1 MNDADRQLPGVLSHS
16 RVRVVFHPGALN
28 RLGELAKCEGASRV
42 LLVSDPGVVRA
53 GHAQR
58 AVESLRAAGLFV
70 SLFDRVQENPTSNHV
85 DDGVAAARSADV
97 DLLVGLGG
105 GSAMDCGKGINFVL
119 TNGGT
124 MSDYWGVGK
133 ATKAML
139 PMIAVPTTAGTGS
152 EAQSFALICDPT
164 THRKMACGDEK
175 AMCRVAVLDPD
186 LTRTQPPRVA
196 AASAMDAVSHA
207 VETAGTNR
215 RSEPSLALT
224 RESWIRLDRS
234 FVAALRDPS
243 DADARADVLLG
254 AHLAGAAIEK
264 SMLGAAHACANPLTR
279 RYGIA
284 HGVAVGIMLGPV
296 VRFNGRGG
304 DNPYAAIC
312 SEPLTLAKRVEGH
325 LSQTGLP
332 RTLRE
337 CGVPHTELDSIAEE
351 AAEQWTAKFNP
362 VSVGRAELLEII
374 ESAYA

>member
-1 MNDADRQLPGVLSHS
+1 MNDAVRPLPAVLTHS
-16 RVRVVFHPGALN
+16 RVCVVFHAGALD
-28 RLGELAKCEGASRV
+28 RLGELAKEVGGTRV
-42 LLVSDPGVVRA
+42 FLVSDPGVVRA

-58 AVESLRAAGLFV
+58 AVESLRAAGLDV
-70 SLFDRVQENPTSNHV
+70 SVFDRVQENPTSDHV
-85 DDGVAAARSADV
+85 DNGVAAARAANI

-124 MSDYWGVGK
+124 MADYWGVGK

-152 EAQSFALICDPT
+152 EAQSFALICDPK

-175 AMCRVAVLDPD
+175 AMCRAAILDPD

-215 RSEPSLALT
+215 RNEVSLALT
-224 RESWIRLDRS
+224 REAWIRLDRS
-234 FVAALRDPS
+234 LERALRDPG

-296 VRFNGRGG
+296 VRFNGRSGE
-304 DNPYAAIC
+304 NPYAAIC
-312 SEPLTLAKRVEGH
+312 SEPAILASRIDAH
-325 LSQTGLP
+325 LACTGLP
-332 RTLRE
+332 RTLRD
-337 CGVPHTELDSIAEE
+337 CGVPQAELDLIAEE
-351 AAEQWTAKFNP
+351 AAEQWTAQFNSTP
-362 VSVGRAELLEII
+362 VGRWELLEIL
-374 ESAYA
+374 ESAFG